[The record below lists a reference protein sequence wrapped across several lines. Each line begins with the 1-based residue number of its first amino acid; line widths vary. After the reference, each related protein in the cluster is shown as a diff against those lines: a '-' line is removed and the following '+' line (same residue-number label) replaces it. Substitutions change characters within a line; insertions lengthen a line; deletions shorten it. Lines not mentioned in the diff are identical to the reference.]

1 MGKHDNTAHNF
12 HIPKKMKFSQPK
24 PTQPTNT
31 SSSNNAPHQPK
42 VGTNAR
48 NQFR

>member
-1 MGKHDNTAHNF
+1 MGKHDDIAHNL

-24 PTQPTNT
+24 PSQPADTPKNV
-31 SSSNNAPHQPK
+31 PPQPPI
-42 VGTNAR
+42 GTNAR